1 MWKAKLLKEYRRVNG
16 LCYRCGEKYM
26 PGRRCKAPVQPQL
39 NCITVEDGGD
49 GGPLLSEEMLDYLE
63 TSGYNPDDDMTLVSE
78 CSVWH

>member
-1 MWKAKLLKEYRRVNG
+1 
-16 LCYRCGEKYM
+16 M
-26 PGRRCKAPVQPQL
+26 PGRRCKDPVQPQL
-39 NCITVEDGGD
+39 NCITVED